1 MKENISKP
9 KTSNSNF
16 KLNSKDRVLTVKKSE
31 LKNIQSIYSK
41 VKSKTNFSD
50 RDIAQFQLE
59 ILD

>member
-1 MKENISKP
+1 MNEDIKNP
-9 KTSNSNF
+9 KRTF
-16 KLNSKDRVLTVKKSE
+16 TLNSKDRVLTVKKSE
-31 LKNIQSIYSK
+31 LKNIESIYSK